1 MQPPL
6 PQRLPTRN
14 EIFVSVTHL
23 ARLFSCRPNIRPPF
37 AFCINPSSVN
47 LFLRREKAAL
57 IFFACFLPQRSVKWG
72 SCALKSAGAAPH
84 LRNFVRTTTH
94 DQLLCGP
101 SFTAPLLSLTMGSDL
116 TIANKVPGS
125 HTCPL
130 LRRLRL
136 PRSCLPLGYKGVHK
150 SNIYGAVRIYRP
162 YLHQSIALNESR
174 SYRST
179 CRRSFVPRSVYCD
192 LDFWTG
198 VWCSGGWNRAR
209 GGLCHC

>member
-1 MQPPL
+1 MQTKY
-6 PQRLPTRN
+6 PTAIRFLHKSSSG
-14 EIFVSVTHL
+14 EFI
-23 ARLFSCRPNIRPPF
+23 APKRESCPY
-37 AFCINPSSVN
+37 
-47 LFLRREKAAL
+47 
-57 IFFACFLPQRSVKWG
+57 FFACFLPQRSVKWG
-72 SCALKSAGAAPH
+72 SCALKRAGVAPH

-192 LDFWTG
+192 DCDLDFWTG
-198 VWCSGGWNRAR
+198 VWYSGGWKRAR
-209 GGLCHC
+209 GRAAFVTAD